1 MKTIED
7 LNKMKLKS
15 CPPFDSAYEFFIETL
30 NDYYIGKVN
39 GKERIKNELNG
50 WDREAKLYIVNIII
64 KRIAQSIEDFD
75 PNDLLELVK

>member
-7 LNKMKLKS
+7 LNKMKLHS

-30 NDYYIGKVN
+30 CDYYIGKIN

-50 WDREAKLYIVNIII
+50 WDKEAQFYIANIII
-64 KRIAQSIEDFD
+64 NRIGQSTEDFD
-75 PNDLLELVK
+75 PNDLLELVQ